1 MKRISDT
8 FKNIGK
14 WTLDKLIKYEK
25 RIYAFIIIFV
35 LFGLCLSAQ
44 EIKHSSE
51 SLKLSKENAA
61 LFIERNDLEKTAKE
75 QALFI
80 RIQAEAVG
88 KQHQQTIEAERI
100 IRMQH
105 LTIENLIKYLK
116 SIDEWPPE
124 KPDIE
129 IDPNRII

>member
-1 MKRISDT
+1 MKKISHI

-25 RIYAFIIIFV
+25 RIYTFGIVFV
-35 LFGLCLSAQ
+35 LFGICLFSQ

-51 SLKLSKENAA
+51 SLDLAKENAA
-61 LFIERNDLEKTAKE
+61 LFMERNELKRVADE
-75 QALFI
+75 QSLFI
-80 RIQAEAVG
+80 KIQTGAINT
-88 KQHQQTIEAERI
+88 QYQQTIEAERI

-105 LTIENLIKYLK
+105 QTLENLIQYLK
-116 SIDEWPPE
+116 SIDEWPPG